1 MEQRK
6 IREEIFKI
14 LFEHEIIN
22 ADAIKR
28 TEQFLK
34 ENKLSQAKEKFVKE
48 YVQGYLE
55 NETIVIEKVKKH
67 LKGWTF
73 ERLGIVE
80 KVLLKMSFYEIII
93 KKQGYEIVINEAI
106 EIAKIYGDVKTR
118 KFINGILADLIK
130 EME

>member
-22 ADAIKR
+22 ADAMKR
-28 TEQFLK
+28 TDQFLE
-34 ENKLSQAKEKFVKE
+34 ENKLSQSKQKFVKE
-48 YVQGYLE
+48 YVQGYIE
-55 NETIVIEKVKKH
+55 NETIVTEKIKKH

-80 KVLLKMSFYEIII
+80 KVLLKMSFYEIVI
-93 KKQGYEIVINEAI
+93 KQQGYEIVINEAI